1 VNKIFGSEK
10 LYNALEK
17 WGQFLEKCGRRL
29 KRAGTVINVNEKSF
43 LTVFTIIFLSWAL
56 LAAYKPARIVMN
68 SEKAEGVITEFIA
81 SKGRSSPERRSYYPV
96 IKFKDG
102 DDREYKFQSGT
113 NFNGRDYRVSDRVKV
128 IYRKDRPEMAEI
140 DSLYA
145 LWFVPGLLFFAS
157 GIGIAG
163 LCGAG
168 RKKIVKD
175 PEVAFLEA
183 NSIDKHN

>member
-1 VNKIFGSEK
+1 MNKIFGSEK
-10 LYNALEK
+10 LYNALEN
-17 WGQFLEKCGRRL
+17 WGQFLEKWGRRL
-29 KRAGTVINVNEKSF
+29 KRAGAVINVNEKSF

-56 LAAYKPARIVMN
+56 LATFKTARIVMN
-68 SEKAEGVITEFIA
+68 SEKTEGVITEFIA

-96 IKFKDG
+96 IKFNAVDG
-102 DDREYKFQSGT
+102 REYKFQSGT
-113 NFNGRDYRVSDRVKV
+113 NFNGREYRVSDRVKV
-128 IYRKDRPEMAEI
+128 IYRTDRPEMAEI

-145 LWFVPGLLFFAS
+145 LWFVPGLLFVAS

-168 RKKIVKD
+168 GKKNTKD
-175 PEVAFLEA
+175 PELAFLEA